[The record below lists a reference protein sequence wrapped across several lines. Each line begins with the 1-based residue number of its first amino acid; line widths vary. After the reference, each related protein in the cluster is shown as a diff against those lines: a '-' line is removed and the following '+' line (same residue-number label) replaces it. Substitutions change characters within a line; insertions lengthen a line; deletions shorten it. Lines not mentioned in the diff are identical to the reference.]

1 MKSKLLLTLAF
12 WSAIL
17 TAADPATQRVSVRLK
32 FVAWDDGLL
41 GCGVRT
47 SGKVVPVG
55 ILLDFLSDE
64 IVYEGPAR
72 LEIVRITANE
82 PPQVAPADKV
92 KAKAAKPAAKP
103 APANE
108 PPVAWVNLP
117 ASANGQ
123 RLILAVA
130 PGKWEGGIM
139 AIPDSPGSF
148 PPGSLRF
155 FNLCPYPL
163 EVRIGQNSVKIPQKE
178 ARSIRGG
185 AKNLDYF
192 DGTIMTYENG
202 EEKVGYSLH
211 MFQDNSQRSMFFV
224 AAGPEGLGT
233 VVLKGVGDQSG
244 AKMPAPKRTPPAVRR

>member
-103 APANE
+103 VPAN
-108 PPVAWVNLP
+108 
-117 ASANGQ
+117 
-123 RLILAVA
+123 
-130 PGKWEGGIM
+130 
-139 AIPDSPGSF
+139 
-148 PPGSLRF
+148 
-155 FNLCPYPL
+155 
-163 EVRIGQNSVKIPQKE
+163 
-178 ARSIRGG
+178 
-185 AKNLDYF
+185 
-192 DGTIMTYENG
+192 
-202 EEKVGYSLH
+202 
-211 MFQDNSQRSMFFV
+211 
-224 AAGPEGLGT
+224 
-233 VVLKGVGDQSG
+233 
-244 AKMPAPKRTPPAVRR
+244 